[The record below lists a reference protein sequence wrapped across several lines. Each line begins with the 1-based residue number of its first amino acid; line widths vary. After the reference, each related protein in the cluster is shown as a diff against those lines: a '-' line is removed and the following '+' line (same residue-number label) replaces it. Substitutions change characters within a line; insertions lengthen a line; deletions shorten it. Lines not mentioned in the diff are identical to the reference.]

1 MALAGALQ
9 LDNTVGAFEIA
20 VTIASLLFGVLC
32 VQVWKYSNDYQ
43 RDPWYMKA
51 LVATIFVGNLF
62 HQLCLNHSLYS
73 YTVTHWGDIDVL
85 VSIPWSFL
93 GLVTASGF
101 VAFMV
106 QSFYVYRIW
115 RLSNG
120 NYLLTCPLAAISV
133 AEFIVNMY
141 AVDGARRI
149 TVYTDQV
156 KIKPYLLA
164 YNALGAVED
173 CLLAGTMMLLLLKS
187 RTRFKKTNTM
197 ITRLMMYCV
206 NTGIFTSMAA
216 LLTIITLAIW
226 DETMIDHPFYFALPR
241 RSITFY
247 SIYVRLTLA
256 SPVYGASLFGLLN
269 ARNDIRNGTPNN
281 GYSSNEIPLSLARS
295 AHTAAAPIQSL
306 SPDPPRVR
314 LVAISRH
321 RVHPKIPGPL
331 LNVNTLL
338 SWNDN
343 QWTKGWEF
351 MKGRAFKQQSAGE
364 SACDVIL
371 NVSLQSAARQLP
383 DPITQ

>member
-51 LVATIFVGNLF
+51 LVAIVFVGNLF
-62 HQLCLNHSLYS
+62 HQLCLSHSLYS

-101 VAFMV
+101 VAFVV

-241 RSITFY
+241 
-247 SIYVRLTLA
+247 L
-256 SPVYGASLFGLLN
+256 YGASLFGLLN

-295 AHTAAAPIQSL
+295 EHTAAAPIQSL
-306 SPDPPRVR
+306 SVGC
-314 LVAISRH
+314 H
-321 RVHPKIPGPL
+321 RFSSHSCPGL
-331 LNVNTLL
+331 T
-338 SWNDN
+338 
-343 QWTKGWEF
+343 
-351 MKGRAFKQQSAGE
+351 
-364 SACDVIL
+364 VIEGGCQAEPYHGQC
-371 NVSLQSAARQLP
+371 VQG
-383 DPITQ
+383 D

>member
-1 MALAGALQ
+1 MALAGALH

-20 VTIASLLFGVLC
+20 VTIAALLFGALC
-32 VQVWKYSNDYQ
+32 IQVWKYSNDYQ
-43 RDPWYMKA
+43 HDPWYMKA
-51 LVATIFVGNLF
+51 LVATVFVGNLF
-62 HQLCLNHSLYS
+62 HQLCLNHSLYT
-73 YTVTHWGDIDVL
+73 YTVTHWGDIEVL
-85 VSIPWSFL
+85 LSIPWCMQ
-93 GLVTASGF
+93 GLITASGF
-101 VAFMV
+101 VAFIV

-120 NYLLTCPLAAISV
+120 SYVLTCPLAAISV

-141 AVDGARRI
+141 AVDAARKI

-206 NTGIFTSMAA
+206 NTGIFYK
-216 LLTIITLAIW
+216 LAIW

-241 RSITFY
+241 
-247 SIYVRLTLA
+247 L
-256 SPVYGASLFGLLN
+256 YGASLFGLLN

-295 AHTAAAPIQSL
+295 AHAAAAPIQS
-306 SPDPPRVR
+306 
-314 LVAISRH
+314 ISTH
-321 RVHPKIPGPL
+321 SVDAKPGRIM
-331 LNVNTLL
+331 VSVSRETDGHDER
-338 SWNDN
+338 SMG
-343 QWTKGWEF
+343 KERGF
-351 MKGRAFKQQSAGE
+351 E
-364 SACDVIL
+364 SV
-371 NVSLQSAARQLP
+371 
-383 DPITQ
+383 

>member
-51 LVATIFVGNLF
+51 LVVTVFVGNVF
-62 HQLCLNHSLYS
+62 HQLCLSHSLYS

-101 VAFMV
+101 VAFIV

-120 NYLLTCPLAAISV
+120 SYLLTCPLAAISV

-226 DETMIDHPFYFALPR
+226 DETMIDHPFYCEPIRLKNLVFRLTIFLFLHVALPR
-241 RSITFY
+241 RSTTFY
-247 SIYVRLTLA
+247 CIYIPLTLA

-295 AHTAAAPIQSL
+295 AHTTAAPIQSL
-306 SPDPPRVR
+306 SVDAKPSHIMVS
-314 LVAISRH
+314 VSRE
-321 RVHPKIPGPL
+321 
-331 LNVNTLL
+331 T
-338 SWNDN
+338 D
-343 QWTKGWEF
+343 
-351 MKGRAFKQQSAGE
+351 GRDERSSGKERGFE
-364 SACDVIL
+364 SV
-371 NVSLQSAARQLP
+371 
-383 DPITQ
+383 